1 MLLEDEEVR
10 RDGTGSEELFQDING
25 QLCEAGVA
33 ASSPFRSGAKPQ
45 YGLSDREVQKVG
57 ETVDDVLPSANAA
70 LARGDISFVE
80 EELGELLDLFRIN
93 LDRSSAAYRRL
104 GMQVLRR
111 WVQALQATEKRHK
124 GEVVETPEIIEP
136 THDEPATAGTLSAAL
151 DGWKKAKQPTPTTG
165 NEFDHA
171 VRRFTE
177 LHGDL
182 PVADVTRR
190 HVREFREALQAIPV
204 RRAGALLKANL
215 PQLVE
220 WATKHPE
227 AEKVSAA
234 TVNKLLGGVQA
245 VAVWGRDNGL
255 VP

>member
-1 MLLEDEEVR
+1 VPDTGTRVVRATGRSSDAFRRFRRCSAGDAAHSGRVTQGFDVAAR

-57 ETVDDVLPSANAA
+57 ETVDDVLPSASAA

-182 PVADVTRR
+182 PIADITRR
-190 HVREFREALQAIPV
+190 HVRESNGKDHADHSQVPV
-204 RRAGALLKANL
+204 A
-215 PQLVE
+215 
-220 WATKHPE
+220 
-227 AEKVSAA
+227 
-234 TVNKLLGGVQA
+234 
-245 VAVWGRDNGL
+245 RDR
-255 VP
+255 